1 MTGVQMIEYL
11 QTEPRQNVSPTEVQ
25 RDILP
30 ALTQLSLGRLLLSRA
45 RLRFTGRFKF
55 NRSIAAGGSQAD
67 KIFFLPCHASK
78 KPLVRIFATRIVA

>member
-1 MTGVQMIEYL
+1 MSS
-11 QTEPRQNVSPTEVQ
+11 TEAK

-55 NRSIAAGGSQAD
+55 NRSIAAVESKPD

-78 KPLVRIFATRIVA
+78 NL

>member
-1 MTGVQMIEYL
+1 MSS
-11 QTEPRQNVSPTEVQ
+11 TEAK

-55 NRSIAAGGSQAD
+55 NRSIAAVESKPD
-67 KIFFLPCHASK
+67 KIIFLPCHASK
-78 KPLVRIFATRIVA
+78 NL